1 MEKYNYDT
9 ANRFAMT
16 LGLRVGLVWIVSFI
30 LVVLS
35 FPSLFSDLGLMVG
48 LVSLPLVGM
57 NLRRFRR
64 ALQEFTPFRLLW
76 TSWYTFLCGVLL
88 LTAAQYA
95 YFAFFDKGQLLQRMT
110 DLYTSPEMTEALRQ
124 AGAADMLDMIHESL
138 ELMGEMT
145 TKEMMMGFLFMNMF
159 LGLAF
164 SLLAMLFTIG
174 AGKAEQA

>member
-1 MEKYNYDT
+1 
-9 ANRFAMT
+9 
-16 LGLRVGLVWIVSFI
+16 
-30 LVVLS
+30 
-35 FPSLFSDLGLMVG
+35 
-48 LVSLPLVGM
+48 
-57 NLRRFRR
+57 
-64 ALQEFTPFRLLW
+64 
-76 TSWYTFLCGVLL
+76 
-88 LTAAQYA
+88 
-95 YFAFFDKGQLLQRMT
+95 MT

>member
-1 MEKYNYDT
+1 
-9 ANRFAMT
+9 
-16 LGLRVGLVWIVSFI
+16 
-30 LVVLS
+30 
-35 FPSLFSDLGLMVG
+35 
-48 LVSLPLVGM
+48 
-57 NLRRFRR
+57 
-64 ALQEFTPFRLLW
+64 
-76 TSWYTFLCGVLL
+76 
-88 LTAAQYA
+88 
-95 YFAFFDKGQLLQRMT
+95 MT

-159 LGLAF
+159 LGFAF